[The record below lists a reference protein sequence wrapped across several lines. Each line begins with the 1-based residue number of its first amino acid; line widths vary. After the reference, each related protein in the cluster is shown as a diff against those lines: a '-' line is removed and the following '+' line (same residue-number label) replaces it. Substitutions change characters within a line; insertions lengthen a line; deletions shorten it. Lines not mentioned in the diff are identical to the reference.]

1 MRKRKIR
8 KPENEDYVA
17 AELLLSGDTACNYA
31 KNSNRITGEAA
42 VQIAAL
48 SMF

>member
-1 MRKRKIR
+1 
-8 KPENEDYVA
+8 
-17 AELLLSGDTACNYA
+17 LSGDTACNYA

>member
-8 KPENEDYVA
+8 KPESEDNVA
-17 AELLLSGDTACNYA
+17 LSGDTACNYA